1 MVIPATTVE
10 ELLGLAIRHVND
22 GQRDR
27 ARLLCEQAAQSH
39 PPHPAVHQ
47 LLAVLDLQQGAVAQA
62 LRHAAASLALRP
74 DHLPTLRVAADAA
87 RAAGDLR
94 AASTA
99 LERLVSLAP
108 AQADA
113 WFDLALVRQ
122 DLHDLGGAALAL
134 HQVLQLTPER
144 AEAEVN
150 LGIVLQ
156 EDGQIDAAMRAY
168 GRAYR
173 LRADSFGRIAHAL
186 STPNMGRLWLSLDDL
201 RSVLRATAD

>member
-1 MVIPATTVE
+1 MVNPATTVE
-10 ELLGLAIRHVND
+10 ELLGLAIRHVNA

-27 ARLLCEQAAQSH
+27 ALLLCEQAVTSH

-47 LLAVLDLQQGAVAQA
+47 LLAVLNLQQGAAAQA
-62 LRHAAASLALRP
+62 QQHAAASLALRP

-87 RAAGDLR
+87 RAVGDLQ
-94 AASTA
+94 AASAA

-108 AQADA
+108 AQSDV

-122 DLHDLGGAALAL
+122 DLHDLGGAARAL
-134 HQVLQLTPER
+134 CKVLQLAPER
-144 AEAEVN
+144 VEAVVN

-186 STPNMGRLWLSLDDL
+186 STPNRGRLWLSLDDL
-201 RSVLRATAD
+201 RRVLLGTAD

>member
-1 MVIPATTVE
+1 MVTPPTSVE
-10 ELLGLAIRHVND
+10 ALLALAIRHVND

-47 LLAVLDLQQGAVAQA
+47 LLAVLDLQQGAAAQA
-62 LRHAAASLALRP
+62 LQHAAASLALRP

-134 HQVLQLTPER
+134 RQVLQLTPER
-144 AEAEVN
+144 AEAAVN

>member
-27 ARLLCEQAAQSH
+27 ARLLCERAAQSH

-47 LLAVLDLQQGAVAQA
+47 LLAVLDLQQGAAAQA
-62 LRHAAASLALRP
+62 LQHAAASLALRP

-87 RAAGDLR
+87 RAAVDLR
-94 AASTA
+94 AASAT

-134 HQVLQLTPER
+134 RQVLQLTPES

-156 EDGQIDAAMRAY
+156 EGGQIDAAMRAY

-173 LRADSFGRIAHAL
+173 LREDSFGRIAHAL
-186 STPNMGRLWLSLDDL
+186 STPSVGRLWLSLDDL
-201 RSVLRATAD
+201 RHELMATAA

>member
-1 MVIPATTVE
+1 MVTPPTSVE
-10 ELLGLAIRHVND
+10 ALLALAIRHVNA

-47 LLAVLDLQQGAVAQA
+47 LLAVLDLQQGASAQA
-62 LRHAAASLALRP
+62 LQHAAASLALRP

-134 HQVLQLTPER
+134 RQVLQLTPER

-156 EDGQIDAAMRAY
+156 EGGQIDAAMRAY

-173 LRADSFGRIAHAL
+173 LREDSFGRIAHAL
-186 STPNMGRLWLSLDDL
+186 STPSVGRLWLSLDDL
-201 RSVLRATAD
+201 RHELMATAA